1 MLRHG
6 RGNGEVTRPA
16 TDLWSSLENV
26 PPALVAAL
34 ALLTGVL
41 LIIGSV
47 LSHTNKAV
55 FSQIGKTLGYFY
67 EVNWSVNYVVAI
79 PVALYFCASA
89 MNAIRHVIG
98 ELSKSKMIVGSDGEP
113 RASRPSTHFSA
124 KPPPAFASA
133 QSSAAFDQRPQ
144 RCSR

>member
-1 MLRHG
+1 MVKQG
-6 RGNGEVTRPA
+6 RGNADVARPA
-16 TDLWSSLENV
+16 PGLLSSFENV
-26 PPALVAAL
+26 PPTLVAAL

-47 LSHTNKAV
+47 LSYTSKAL

-98 ELSKSKMIVGSDGEP
+98 ELSKSKMDCGTG
-113 RASRPSTHFSA
+113 R
-124 KPPPAFASA
+124 
-133 QSSAAFDQRPQ
+133 
-144 RCSR
+144 